1 MVVSRTHEEHVVSPY
16 RGTLLKLLRDQGPTS
31 RTGLSEITGLSPTT
45 ISKVVAPLVDDGILR
60 ESVDNRRSG
69 LGRPALTLTP
79 VPEAIT
85 VCGVQISV
93 GTVRI
98 GLADASA
105 GVRIVESFAFDPTDD
120 VVSVLERTA
129 AKIAEILESDNA
141 ARCIGIGVGVPG
153 PVDSLKRILRLCINL
168 GWKHVPVADILE
180 DRLGIPVVV
189 DHNVRSLAL
198 AEARY
203 GNRHADSLAY
213 LYVRTGV
220 GLGVAVRGEPFYG
233 GLGGESYLG
242 HNRVVENG
250 DLCSCGARG
259 CLEAVVSE
267 PYLIRTLNRI
277 SDPVPDDVVRTG
289 HILRTLHERAA
300 GGDANAV
307 TLEQSVVEHLAGA
320 LSNVV
325 NLFTPDL
332 VLVGGILS
340 FAPDVFISRLREHVR
355 DRIFPLLR
363 EDLTIE
369 RADAGDDAIVRGAA
383 AVALEM
389 LHYA

>member
-1 MVVSRTHEEHVVSPY
+1 MVLTRAKDELVASPY
-16 RGTLLKLLRDQGPTS
+16 RGTMLKLLRDHGPTS

-45 ISKVVAPLVDDGILR
+45 ISKAIAPLIDTGILR
-60 ESVDNRRSG
+60 ESVDETHSAI
-69 LGRPALTLTP
+69 GRPALTLTP
-79 VPEAIT
+79 VPEATT

-98 GLADASA
+98 GLADAA
-105 GVRIVESFAFDPTDD
+105 AQMRRVESFSFDPADN
-120 VVSVLERTA
+120 VESVLALTA
-129 AKIAEILESDNA
+129 DKIAEILARDNA
-141 ARCIGIGVGVPG
+141 APCIGIGVGAPG
-153 PVDSLKRILRLCINL
+153 PVDALKRNLRVSINL
-168 GWKHVPVADILE
+168 GWRDVPVSDFLE
-180 DRLGIPVVV
+180 ERLNIPVVV
-189 DHNVRSLAL
+189 DHNVRSIAL

-203 GNRHADSLAY
+203 GSRGADSLAY

-220 GLGVAVRGEPFYG
+220 GLGIAVRGEPFYG
-233 GLGGESYLG
+233 GFGGESYLG

-250 DLCSCGARG
+250 ELCSCGAHG
-259 CLEAVVSE
+259 CLESVVSE
-267 PYLIRTLNRI
+267 PYLIRTLERI
-277 SDPVPDDVVRTG
+277 SDPVPDDVAKSGR
-289 HILRTLHERAA
+289 ILDVIHRRAV

-307 TLEQSVVEHLAGA
+307 DLEESVVAHLASA

-340 FAPDVFISRLREHVR
+340 FAPDVFISRMRERVR

-363 EDLTIE
+363 EDLRLE
-369 RADAGDDAIVRGAA
+369 RADAGDEAIVRGAA

-389 LHYA
+389 FHYA

>member
-1 MVVSRTHEEHVVSPY
+1 MVLTGPNTEQVASPY

-45 ISKVVAPLVDDGILR
+45 ISKAIAPLIDRGILR
-60 ESVDNRRSG
+60 ESVDETRSAI
-69 LGRPALTLTP
+69 GRPALTLTP
-79 VPEAIT
+79 VPEATT

-98 GLADASA
+98 GLADAA
-105 GVRIVESFAFDPTDD
+105 AHVRGVESFSFDPADD
-120 VVSVLERTA
+120 VESVLARTA
-129 AKIAEILESDNA
+129 DKISEILAREDA
-141 ARCIGIGVGVPG
+141 APCIGIGVAAPG
-153 PVDSLKRILRLCINL
+153 PVDALKRRLRVSINL
-168 GWKHVPVADILE
+168 GWRDVPVSDFLE
-180 DRLGIPVVV
+180 ERLRIPVVV
-189 DHNVRSLAL
+189 DHNVRAIAL

-203 GNRHADSLAY
+203 GNRGVDSLAY
-213 LYVRTGV
+213 VYVRTGV
-220 GLGVAVRGEPFYG
+220 GLGIAVRGEPFYG

-242 HNRVVENG
+242 HNRVVEG
-250 DLCSCGARG
+250 GELCSCGAHG
-259 CLEAVVSE
+259 CLESVVSE
-267 PYLIRTLNRI
+267 PYLIRTLERI
-277 SDPVPDDVVRTG
+277 SEPVPNDVARSG
-289 HILRTLHERAA
+289 RILELLHRRAV

-307 TLEQSVVEHLAGA
+307 DLEESLVTHLASA

-340 FAPDVFISRLREHVR
+340 FAPDVFVSRMRERVR

-363 EDLTIE
+363 EDLRLE
-369 RADAGDDAIVRGAA
+369 RADPNDDSIVQGAA

-389 LHYA
+389 FHYA